1 MAYKQ
6 KIDTPLMH
14 CFSKLMHT
22 QPWNKMRERTAAVAG
37 RGSGNKVGF
46 AHAEK
51 IRNTPLN
58 KKETLED
65 VPAQLYKASK
75 MHEAQAKIVEEHIKD
90 MGDSPIKKEVKKVK
104 AKGGGTK
111 KVCLPKAKIASMSKQ
126 ERQKVINAKRSAA
139 AKGKYKRSS
148 KSNVKGTSS
157 GGSLKKW
164 LEQDWR
170 QVGDPSK
177 KCGE

>member
-6 KIDTPLMH
+6 KTDSPLGH
-14 CFSKLMHT
+14 CWANVMHT
-22 QPWNKMRERTAAVAG
+22 QPWNKMRSRTAAAAG
-37 RGSGNKVGF
+37 RGKGND
-46 AHAEK
+46 ASLSEAEK
-51 IRNTPLN
+51 KRKSPLDCWDGYERVPGT
-58 KKETLED
+58 KKN
-65 VPAQLYKASK
+65 
-75 MHEAQAKIVEEHIKD
+75 AKGSCRKT
-90 MGDSPIKKEVKKVK
+90 SPLGKKEVKKVK

-111 KVCLPKAKIASMSKQ
+111 KVCLPKAKIASMSKE

-148 KSNVKGTSS
+148 KSNVSGTSS
-157 GGSLKKW
+157 GGSLKTWVK
-164 LEQDWR
+164 QDWR

>member
-6 KIDTPLMH
+6 ETDTPLMH

-22 QPWNKMRERTAAVAG
+22 KPWNKMRERTAAVAG
-37 RGSGNKVGF
+37 RGSGNKVGL

-51 IRNTPLN
+51 IRNTPL
-58 KKETLED
+58 E
-65 VPAQLYKASK
+65 
-75 MHEAQAKIVEEHIKD
+75 
-90 MGDSPIKKEVKKVK
+90 KKEVKPVK

-111 KVCLPKAKIASMSKQ
+111 KVCLPKAKIASMSKE
-126 ERQKVINAKRSAA
+126 ERQKIINAKRSAG

-148 KSNVKGTSS
+148 KSNVSGTSS
-157 GGSLKKW
+157 GGSLKTWVK
-164 LEQDWR
+164 QDWR